1 MKITLSK
8 YAGFCEGVDRAYNMI
23 KKMASDPKVKK
34 PIFVLGALVHN
45 EDAVKSLEKLGV
57 VTISGKK
64 DFFSAIGGSA
74 YGRKDK
80 IGTLA
85 ITAHGMG
92 PEIYDFAKKKNID
105 LVDTTCPRVIK
116 AQRLAK
122 LFSEKKYQ
130 LVIVG
135 EKDHKEVKGIFEW
148 GKKQAQ
154 FVKKENDFKKLK
166 LDPKK
171 KIAVI
176 SQTTQ
181 NQEFVRH
188 AWDVLRKKYLKVEI
202 VDTLCLTTQ
211 NRQGEVR
218 KRAMKNDAVV
228 VIGSPTSANSTRL
241 WEISREINPKSYFI
255 ERKNQLKKNWFKN
268 CQTIWVTAGAS
279 TPKWIIADVIEYLS
293 GLE

>member
-1 MKITLSK
+1 MQITLSQ

-23 KKMASDPKVKK
+23 KKIALDPKVKK

-45 EDAVKSLEKLGV
+45 EDVVKSLEKLSV
-57 VTISGKK
+57 VTISDKK
-64 DFFSAIGGSA
+64 DFFKEINTLK
-74 YGRKDK
+74 GR

-92 PEIYDFAKKKNID
+92 PKIYNFAKKKKIA

-122 LFSEKKYQ
+122 LFSEKNYQ

-135 EKDHKEVKGIFEW
+135 EKGHKEVEGIFEW
-148 GKKQAQ
+148 GNKKAK
-154 FVKKENDFKKLK
+154 FVEKEADFKKLK

-171 KIAVI
+171 KIAVL

-188 AWDVLRKKYLKVEI
+188 AWDVLRKKYPQVEI

-211 NRQGEVR
+211 NRQNEVR
-218 KRAMKNDAVV
+218 KKALKNDAVV

-241 WEISREINPKSYFI
+241 WEISQEINQKSYFI
-255 ERKNQLKKNWFKN
+255 ERRNQLRKSWFKD
-268 CQTIWVTAGAS
+268 CQKIWVTAGAS
-279 TPKWIIADVIEYLS
+279 TPTWIIEEVMEYLGRS
-293 GLE
+293 N